1 MTIFLIGFAILIV
14 GLGAGAL
21 IGAHF
26 TASAEAKR
34 RMVWPIVGPVALDV
48 ADTHRL
54 LAELSEALEEYDDT
68 GSEFVRTP
76 EAEALNSLMERA
88 AIDPNRL
95 PALVGTL
102 LWLSEYA
109 DYHQPGALAA
119 MLPESVSTTGGRPA
133 AVSGKASANP
143 VDRDAVELGALLR
156 LLNHTGRDDAWES
169 DADRA
174 WRCWRRSRTCSS
186 NAATAPSSPKPA
198 LSLPRSPTPS
208 PRPSPRR
215 CRPAPP
221 FSCPP
226 TGSTKGAFRCRT
238 SPQRSPFSDSSPPT
252 PAPRAETTTQASS
265 GDARSASVH
274 PTAVPPCGGI
284 AVAMPDNGSSPTRNE
299 VPTCHRNLHR
309 SRSTALAI

>member
-21 IGAHF
+21 IGARC

-133 AVSGKASANP
+133 AVRGKASANP

-156 LLNHTGRDDAWES
+156 LLNHTGRDHAWES

-174 WRCWRRSRTCSS
+174 W
-186 NAATAPSSPKPA
+186 A
-198 LSLPRSPTPS
+198 LLEAFKDLLIERGY
-208 PRPSPRR
+208 RP
-215 CRPAPP
+215 
-221 FSCPP
+221 
-226 TGSTKGAFRCRT
+226 
-238 SPQRSPFSDSSPPT
+238 
-252 PAPRAETTTQASS
+252 
-265 GDARSASVH
+265 
-274 PTAVPPCGGI
+274 
-284 AVAMPDNGSSPTRNE
+284 
-299 VPTCHRNLHR
+299 
-309 SRSTALAI
+309 